1 MATDVWTVAGSV
13 IRAINRNTSCT
24 FSRITYPESLVYTCR
39 TAESWPEDM
48 ALSVTFF
55 PKTMTTDAIWFGCNL
70 EKRFIHGHELT
81 DSTIV
86 TSKLREFDGHIDL
99 VRKSNTQ
106 FVQRMIDIESRND
119 WFYGIQQIRGDVRQS
134 QEKESPS
141 SSRSGSFFN
150 GMKGRVESFLSG
162 KTVST
167 TSTFNT
173 TARSET
179 LHNADDSVDEEEEET
194 CAMLWIKISHLK
206 NGLENWKTQLR
217 KMVEHTKE
225 LEDTDFGMKCDV
237 QTDAWIRRRD
247 ALRDCGTRLKERL
260 QDLMDE
266 YDDFIRECDHIMAG
280 MSLATQLDL
289 NHIGRKDARLNENIS
304 RSSLAVAETAQR
316 DGSLMKS
323 IAVLGMIYL
332 PATFVCTFFSMGF
345 FQWRGQS
352 TPVLVVLL
360 GMASCSRHQFNTS
373 IIKTLSGCNTAL
385 RFSS

>member
-1 MATDVWTVAGSV
+1 
-13 IRAINRNTSCT
+13 
-24 FSRITYPESLVYTCR
+24 
-39 TAESWPEDM
+39 M
-48 ALSVTFF
+48 ALSVTFS
-55 PKTMTTDAIWFGCNL
+55 PNTMTTNAIWFGCNL
-70 EKRFIHGHELT
+70 EQRFIHGHRLT
-81 DSTIV
+81 DSAII
-86 TSKLREFDGHIDL
+86 TSKLREFDGRVFHPMMLPTIFAEFERDRHISL

-106 FVQRMIDIESRND
+106 FVQRMMDIESRND
-119 WFYGIQQIRGDVRQS
+119 RFYGIQQIRGDVRQPL
-134 QEKESPS
+134 EKGSPS
-141 SSRSGSFFN
+141 SARSSSFLN

-162 KTVST
+162 KTVTT

-179 LHNADDSVDEEEEET
+179 LQNEDDSMEEEEEEDET

-225 LEDTDFGMKCDV
+225 LEKTNFGMDCDA
-237 QTDAWIRRRD
+237 QTEAWTWRRD
-247 ALRDCGTRLKERL
+247 ALKECGKRLRERL

-266 YDDFIRECDHIMAG
+266 YDDFVRECDHIMAG
-280 MSLATQLDL
+280 MTLATQLDL
-289 NHIGRKDARLNENIS
+289 NHIGRTDARLNENIS

-352 TPVLVVLL
+352 ESTTTVSPDLWIFGLAAVSFTLITVAVFLVCTMRRENSTRSKLHLV
-360 GMASCSRHQFNTS
+360 
-373 IIKTLSGCNTAL
+373 
-385 RFSS
+385 